1 MSLRIVTVTFAVLL
15 LAVPIFAREHS
26 DVIVMT
32 NGDRLTGEIKGIS
45 AGVLYASLDYVDG
58 TISIQWSKVARLEST
73 QPFIVKTEDGA
84 VHSGTLTT
92 VETPAGEPIKIQV
105 TGTSQKEAVVLEQ
118 SRIVKVD
125 QTSEKFWQ
133 RLNGAINFGTI
144 YSKGNQATQYNL
156 STETEY
162 LQERWRA
169 KADFSSNLS
178 SSNHDTPATRNQLSL
193 SALRLLP
200 WENYFYSGLG
210 TFLQSSEQG
219 ISLQTNIGAGI
230 GRYLKNTNRTS
241 ISVLGGFAW
250 QGTSYKQTI
259 VPIARQNIAA
269 AVIAGNVQIFKFKR
283 TNLSLTASVFPAISE
298 RGRVF
303 YGTNATYYIKLLS
316 NLSWNLSFYGNW
328 DNDPPA
334 NLPGSDYGSSSG
346 LSWTFGNR

>member
-15 LAVPIFAREHS
+15 LAVPILAREHS
-26 DVIVMT
+26 DVIVMK

-58 TISIQWSKVARLEST
+58 TISIQWSKVARLESA

-84 VHSGTLTT
+84 VHSGALTT
-92 VETPAGEPIKIQV
+92 VETPAGEPTKIQV
-105 TGTSQKEAVVLEQ
+105 IDNSEQKAVVLER

-133 RLNGAINFGTI
+133 RLNGAINFGTT
-144 YSKGNQATQYNL
+144 YTKGNQATQYNL

-169 KADFSSNLS
+169 GANFSSNLS
-178 SSNHDTPATRNQLSL
+178 SSNRDNPATRNQLNL
-193 SALRLLP
+193 RALRLLP
-200 WENYFYSGLG
+200 WKNYFYSGLG
-210 TFLQSSEQG
+210 SFLQSSEQG
-219 ISLQTNIGAGI
+219 ISLQTNLGAGI
-230 GRYLKNTNRTS
+230 GRYLKNTNRSS
-241 ISVLGGFAW
+241 ISVLAGLAW

-259 VPIARQNIAA
+259 VPIGRQNIAA
-269 AVIAGNVQIFKFKR
+269 AMIVGNMQVFKFKK
-283 TNLSLTASVFPAISE
+283 TNLSLTASVFPALSE

-303 YGTNATYYIKLLS
+303 YDTNATYYIKLFG

-328 DNDPPA
+328 DNNPPGH
-334 NLPGSDYGSSSG
+334 LPGSDYGSSSG